1 LSHHRAVRAR
11 RAALSLTFAVLLA
24 AVIAPAAWAAAPSP
38 KVYQNLP
45 EAERSAAIKAY
56 DSARLNL
63 RAMGVDRIYPQF
75 ALDMAKYP
83 RQGVAHRNVLVVLCK
98 FPSEGG
104 FPAQGPSSVSTPRYF
119 YNHLF
124 SDDPNDGIT
133 SLREYYRV
141 NSNGRLVISGY
152 VTSDWLEMPH
162 SYGYYVN
169 NYAGLNFGAYPRS
182 AQKLAEDAM
191 SAAYHDFDD
200 NLKFFDNDGP
210 DGVPSSGDDDGYVD
224 AVMVLVPGAGGE
236 TSCSDPVGCQRLW
249 AHESGIA
256 LYSDC
261 PDVNAGANCLPGLP
275 LGNLRGFVY
284 NLGSEYNDFPG
295 DNAVGTW
302 IHEFSHTLGLPDLYD
317 LTGGNGL
324 GFYSLMAVGNY
335 LPYSG
340 DPNTT
345 GPGVQ
350 GSNPSNLDAWSR
362 QFLGF
367 DNPVPATAGHYVL
380 PPVTRGGGSI
390 KIWSNGEPGTEYFIV
405 ENRTKEGSDASLP
418 GEGLLVYH
426 IDDTKMDNIDGPSNY
441 RARIVAADNLG
452 QLESG
457 ANYGDPGDFFP
468 GTTGKSSITESTS
481 PSTRDFSLF
490 DTGIR
495 ITNIAYAADTVSFDL
510 QIATKPELRT
520 VRYMIDDAGGDGL
533 PDPNEAEQLTL
544 TVKNVGRPSGPLT
557 LNLSTAD
564 PNVTLGITTTT
575 APPAAAGAT
584 VTTFSPF
591 GYTIGAI
598 GNLPHSIHFNVNWSD
613 GTDTGAFGFDV
624 VVGTQLGLSE
634 DFESGNEPGLF
645 WTHESLP
652 GSSSDQWHQWQ
663 GAVRAKSGI
672 YSAKLGSALAL
683 GTGSNENQ
691 SYAPMQ
697 DAALVSP
704 TFELPAGSQLAFDS
718 YIDAETY
725 GGTESVDGGRVE
737 ISMNGGEWIPLDVD
751 GGYGTI
757 IKFDSSSSL
766 RGQDV
771 FSGSPQAWRHVTA
784 NLTGFSGEAR
794 VRFRFSS
801 NEDNPPFGSL
811 GEQIRPY
818 EGWYVDNVVVQPRSV
833 PAVIAR
839 KLSLRGG
846 PSPYH
851 IGAPSAG
858 SIQFRFSAPDGL
870 PHPELSPVV
879 RVYDVRGRLVRELT
893 SAPGLVAS
901 EFHATWDAKDR
912 NGQTCRAGI
921 YFASVDIQ
929 GKDQS
934 FRMVLLK

>member
-1 LSHHRAVRAR
+1 LSHDRVVRSR
-11 RAALSLTFAVLLA
+11 VVALSLTFLSLV
-24 AVIAPAAWAAAPSP
+24 VAPNAWAVAPSP
-38 KVYQNLP
+38 KVYQNMSD
-45 EAERSAAIKAY
+45 AQRSAALKAY
-56 DSARLNL
+56 DQARLNL
-63 RAMGVDRIYPQF
+63 RAMGVDEVYPQF
-75 ALDMAKYP
+75 ALDMAKFP

-104 FPAQGPSSVSTPRYF
+104 SPSSGPAAVSTPRYF

-162 SYGYYVN
+162 SYEYYVN
-169 NYAGLNFGAYPRS
+169 DYAGLNFGAYPRS

-191 SAAYHDFDD
+191 SAANDDFDG

-210 DGVPSSGDDDGYVD
+210 DGIPSSGDDDGYID
-224 AVMVLVPGAGGE
+224 AVMVIVPGQGGE
-236 TSCSDPVGCQRLW
+236 TTCSVPAGCQRLW

-261 PDVNAGANCLPGLP
+261 PDANSGADCLPGMP
-275 LGNLRGFVY
+275 LGSKRGFLY
-284 NLGSEYNDFPG
+284 NLGSEYNDYPG

-317 LTGGNGL
+317 LSGGNGL

-340 DPNTT
+340 DPNTA

-350 GSNPSNLDAWSR
+350 GANPSNLDAWSR

-367 DNPVPATAGHYVL
+367 DNPTPAAAGHYVL
-380 PPVTRGGGSI
+380 PPVTRGGGSL
-390 KIWSNGEPGTEYFIV
+390 KIWTNGEPGTEYFLV

-441 RARIVAADNLG
+441 RARIIQADNLG
-452 QLESG
+452 QLEAG

-468 GTTGKSSITESTS
+468 GTTHKTALTENTT
-481 PSTRDFSLF
+481 PNTRDFNLA
-490 DTGIR
+490 DTGVR

-510 QIATKPELRT
+510 QIATKPDFRT
-520 VRYMIDDAGGDGL
+520 VRYTIDDGGGGDGL

-544 TVKNVGRPSGPLT
+544 TVRNVGISSGPLT
-557 LNLSTAD
+557 FTISTGDPAITLNTA
-564 PNVTLGITTTT
+564 TAT
-575 APPAAAGAT
+575 APAAAAGAT
-584 VTTFSPF
+584 VTTSTAFA
-591 GYTIGAI
+591 YTIGSI
-598 GNLPHSIHFNVNWSD
+598 VNLPHLVHFNVNWTD
-613 GTDTGAFGFDV
+613 GTYNGVFGFDV
-624 VVGTQLGLSE
+624 VVGAQPGLSE

-645 WTHESLP
+645 WETESLP
-652 GSSSDQWHQWQ
+652 GSSSNQWHAEQQ
-663 GAVRAKSGI
+663 RAKSGTW
-672 YSAKLGSALAL
+672 SAKVGSSATSGAPEDL
-683 GTGSNENQ
+683 

-704 TFELPAGSQLAFDS
+704 TFELPPESQLAFDS
-718 YIDAETY
+718 WIDAETY

-737 ISMNGGEWIPLDVD
+737 ISMNGGEWVPLQVD

-757 IKFDSSSSL
+757 IKFDSAATL

-771 FSGSPQAWRHVTA
+771 FSGSPQTWRHVTA
-784 NLTGFSGEAR
+784 DLSAYSGEAR

-801 NEDNPPFGSL
+801 NEDNPPFDNFSN
-811 GEQIRPY
+811 QVRPY
-818 EGWYVDNVVVQPRSV
+818 EGWYVDNVVVQARVAPSI
-833 PAVIAR
+833 AVRAI
-839 KLSLRGG
+839 SLRGG
-846 PSPYH
+846 PSPYR

-858 SIQFRFSAPDGL
+858 SLQFRFTAPDGL

-879 RVYDVRGRLVRELT
+879 RIYDVRGRLIRELPAAT
-893 SAPGLVAS
+893 GLIAS
-901 EFHATWDAKDR
+901 EFHATWNAKDR
-912 NGQTCRAGI
+912 NGETCRAGI
-921 YFASVDIQ
+921 YFARVDIQ
-929 GKDQS
+929 GKDQT
-934 FRMVLLK
+934 FRVVLLK

>member
-1 LSHHRAVRAR
+1 VRAR
-11 RAALSLTFAVLLA
+11 VASLSLAILTLVT
-24 AVIAPAAWAAAPSP
+24 APAAWAAAPSP
-38 KVYQNLP
+38 KVYRDMSDV
-45 EAERSAAIKAY
+45 ERSAAIQAY
-56 DSARLNL
+56 DQARLDL
-63 RAMGVDRIYPQF
+63 RAMGVDKIYPQF
-75 ALDMAKYP
+75 ALDMAKFP

-98 FPSEGG
+98 FPSESGS
-104 FPAQGPSSVSTPRYF
+104 PSSGPAAVSTPRYF

-124 SDDPNDGIT
+124 SDDPNDGLT

-162 SYGYYVN
+162 SYDYYVN

-191 SAAYHDFDD
+191 DAAYNDFDGS
-200 NLKFFDNDGP
+200 LKFFDNDGP
-210 DGVPSSGDDDGYVD
+210 DGVPSSGDDDGYID
-224 AVMVLVPGAGGE
+224 AVMVIVPGAGGE
-236 TSCSDPVGCQRLW
+236 TSCSVPQGCQRLW

-261 PDVNAGANCLPGLP
+261 PDANSGADCLPGMP
-275 LGNLRGFVY
+275 LGDKRGFLY
-284 NLGSEYNDFPG
+284 NLGSEYNDYPG

-317 LTGGNGL
+317 LSGGNGL

-340 DPNTT
+340 DPNTA

-350 GSNPSNLDAWSR
+350 GANPSNLDAWSR

-367 DNPVPATAGHYVL
+367 DNPAPATAGHYVL

-390 KIWSNGEPGTEYFIV
+390 KIWTNGEPGTEYFLV

-426 IDDTKMDNIDGPSNY
+426 IDDTKMDNIDGPANY
-441 RARIVAADNLG
+441 RARIVPADALG

-468 GTTGKSSITESTS
+468 GTTGKTNITESTT
-481 PSTRDFSLF
+481 PNTRDFNLF

-510 QIATKPELRT
+510 QIATKPDFRT
-520 VRYMIDDAGGDGL
+520 VRYTIDDGGGGDGL

-544 TVKNVGRPSGPLT
+544 TMKNVGIPSGPLT
-557 LNLSTAD
+557 LTISTGD
-564 PNVTLGITTTT
+564 PAVTLNTPT
-575 APPAAAGAT
+575 AAAPSAAAGAT
-584 VTTFSPF
+584 VTTSTAFA
-591 GYTIGAI
+591 YTIGSIA
-598 GNLPHSIHFNVNWSD
+598 NLPHLVHFNVNWSD
-613 GTDTGAFGFDV
+613 GTYNGVFGFDV
-624 VVGTQLGLSE
+624 VVGAQPGLSE
-634 DFESGNEPGLF
+634 DFESTNEPGVF
-645 WTHESLP
+645 WETESLP
-652 GSSSDQWHQWQ
+652 GSSSNQWHATNQ
-663 GAVRAKSGI
+663 RAKTGSW
-672 YSAKLGSALAL
+672 SAKVGS
-683 GTGSNENQ
+683 SNTSGAPVDL
-691 SYAPMQ
+691 SYAPLQ

-718 YIDAETY
+718 WIDAETY

-737 ISMNGGEWIPLDVD
+737 LSMNGGEWIPLAVD

-757 IKFDSSSSL
+757 IKFDSASSL

-771 FSGSPQAWRHVTA
+771 FSGSPQSWRHVTA
-784 NLTGFSGEAR
+784 DLSSYSGEAR

-801 NEDNPPFGSL
+801 NEDNPPFGSF
-811 GEQIRPY
+811 GEQVRAY
-818 EGWYVDNVVVQPRSV
+818 EGWYVDNVVVQTRTAPTATVR
-833 PAVIAR
+833 AV
-839 KLSLRGG
+839 SLRGG

-858 SIQFRFSAPDGL
+858 SLQFRFTAPDGH

-879 RVYDVRGRLVRELT
+879 RIYDVRGRLIRELPAAT
-893 SAPGLVAS
+893 GLVAS
-901 EFHATWDAKDR
+901 EFHATWNAKDR
-912 NGQTCRAGI
+912 NGETCRAGI
-921 YFASVDIQ
+921 YFARVDIQ
-929 GKDQS
+929 GQDQT
-934 FRMVLLK
+934 FRVVLLK